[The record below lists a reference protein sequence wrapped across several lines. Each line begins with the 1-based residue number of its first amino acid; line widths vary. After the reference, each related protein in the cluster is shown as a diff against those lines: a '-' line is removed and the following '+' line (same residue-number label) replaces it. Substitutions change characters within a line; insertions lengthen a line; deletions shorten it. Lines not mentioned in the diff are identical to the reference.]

1 MDIKDLKTIL
11 WQQLGA
17 SIDMLERAMQ
27 ACPDD
32 LWGDQKREPQFWYSA
47 YHTLFFLDFYL
58 SDSFEDFIPPAPFT
72 LSELDPSGVMP
83 ERVYTKEELQIYL
96 DHCRKK
102 CKTAIETLSDENAD
116 QRIKY
121 GRVDISRAELFL
133 YKARHVQHHAA
144 QLNLILRQ
152 KGESPPRWV
161 VKAKTG
167 LNE

>member
-1 MDIKDLKTIL
+1 MNIENLRTIL

-17 SIDMLERAMQ
+17 SINMLERAMQ
-27 ACPDD
+27 ACPDN
-32 LWGDQKREPQFWYSA
+32 LWGDQSQEPQFWYLA

-72 LSELDPSGVMP
+72 LSELDPAGVMP
-83 ERVYTKEELQIYL
+83 ERVYSKEELLTYL
-96 DHCRKK
+96 EHCRNK

-116 QRIKY
+116 RRIKY

-133 YKARHVQHHAA
+133 YKTRHVQHHAA
-144 QLNLILRQ
+144 QLNLMLRE

-161 VKAKTG
+161 VKAKS
-167 LNE
+167 